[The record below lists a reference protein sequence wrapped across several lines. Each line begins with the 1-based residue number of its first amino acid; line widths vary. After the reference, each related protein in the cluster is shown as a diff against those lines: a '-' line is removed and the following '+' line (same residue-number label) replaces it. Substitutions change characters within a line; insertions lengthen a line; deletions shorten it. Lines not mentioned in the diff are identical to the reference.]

1 MTDINAVRVALA
13 NNIGTISGLRTSAE
27 LPDNPNPPIA
37 VIGLESIDYDQAFQQ
52 GLTIFNFNLM
62 VIVGRAAERHAQR
75 KLDAYSAQTGSQ
87 SIKSAVE
94 SDKSL
99 DGNAYDVRVINLT
112 NIGSLQL
119 NDQEYLAA
127 EYTVAVYA

>member
-1 MTDINAVRVALA
+1 MTDINAVRNAIA
-13 NNIGTISGLRTSAE
+13 TNIGTISGLRTSAE

-37 VIGLESIDYDQAFQQ
+37 VVQLDTVNYDEAFQQ
-52 GLTIFNFNLM
+52 GLTLFNFTIM

-75 KLDAYSAQTGSQ
+75 KLDEYCSQ
-87 SIKSAVE
+87 GGASSIKLAVE

-99 DGNAYDVRVINLT
+99 DGNAYDVRVASMN

-127 EYTVAVYA
+127 EFSVVVFA

>member
-1 MTDINAVRVALA
+1 LTDINAVRSAIA
-13 NNIGTISGLRTSAE
+13 TNIGTISGLRTSAE

-37 VIGLESIDYDQAFQQ
+37 VVQLDTVNYDEAFQQ
-52 GLTIFNFNLM
+52 GLTLFNFTVM

-75 KLDAYSAQTGSQ
+75 KLDEYCSQ
-87 SIKSAVE
+87 GGASSIKLAVE

-99 DGNAYDVRVINLT
+99 DGNAYDVRVASMN

-127 EYTVAVYA
+127 EFSVVVYA